1 MDKEFKEALQYVG
14 GTFVGGA
21 TIIGVMFTITKNIW
35 NVIFVV
41 LFVIVFVWLAYLTL
55 KMKKKKGGKRKNAKK

>member
-1 MDKEFKEALQYVG
+1 ML
-14 GTFVGGA
+14 
-21 TIIGVMFTITKNIW
+21 TITKNIW

-55 KMKKKKGGKRKNAKK
+55 KMKKKEGGKRKNAKK